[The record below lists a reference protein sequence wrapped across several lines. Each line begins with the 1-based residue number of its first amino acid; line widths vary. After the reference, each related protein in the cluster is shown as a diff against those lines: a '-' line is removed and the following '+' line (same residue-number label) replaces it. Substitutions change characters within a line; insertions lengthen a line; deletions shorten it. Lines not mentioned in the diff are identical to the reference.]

1 MIFQVSIMAD
11 GASASFGSWL
21 GKFYFVLVHFFLFL
35 VGFYMIQTKAKQEE
49 NVKEK
54 SPPKKKEV
62 SEKSIYYALN
72 SYMKSCFLSSRKSSV
87 RIVVD
92 RWLTSVQH
100 NLKKELKNIAEVVG
114 KKVGIFIANCAIFF
128 GREGYCLFTVV
139 AIFGAGGADC

>member
-1 MIFQVSIMAD
+1 MAD
-11 GASASFGSWL
+11 GASASLGSWL

-49 NVKEK
+49 NSKEIK
-54 SPPKKKEV
+54 PSPKKKEV
-62 SEKSIYYALN
+62 SEKSIYFALN

-87 RIVVD
+87 RIIVD

-114 KKVGIFIANCAIFF
+114 KKVRILIANYAIFSF
-128 GREGYCLFTVV
+128 QSF
-139 AIFGAGGADC
+139 FKQKQKQ